1 MLSTIRATCLH
12 NARRYLHTPPK
23 FTPNYAGPDPPEA
36 ISDLEWEIRTGR
48 ARPAS
53 VREVL

>member
-12 NARRYLHTPPK
+12 NARRYLHAPPK